1 MKNPDQLKYL
11 MRAGHYQRTSPSPSL
26 VAPPMAISPASRDDS
41 EYTQVSA
48 RAHAPAL
55 NSTAQLQRKAQ
66 ALAQEVFEEDA
77 EVRAEVERRAK
88 DVVKPSTKVYTYTKQ
103 MSECK
108 QNKGTE

>member
-26 VAPPMAISPASRDDS
+26 ASPPVAISPASRGDS
-41 EYTQVSA
+41 VYTQVHVSA
-48 RAHAPAL
+48 RAHAPALAL

-88 DVVKPSTKVYTYTKQ
+88 DVVKPSTKVYTYTK
-103 MSECK
+103 
-108 QNKGTE
+108 